1 MQAVGDRII
10 IEEVKEEVV
19 TNNGLAWSTADTK
32 KIRYPKGK
40 VITVGD
46 LVNRVKDG
54 DIIHYDTHRAFE
66 TVIDQQPVL
75 VIRESDVVVRL
86 D

>member
-1 MQAVGDRII
+1 MQAVGDRIVI
-10 IEEVKEEVV
+10 HEIKEKVK
-19 TNNGLAWSTADTK
+19 TDSGIFYSAADTK
-32 KIRYPKGK
+32 KIRYGKGK

-54 DIIHYDTHRAFE
+54 DTIYYDVHRAFE
-66 TVIDQQPVL
+66 TVIDQQHVL
-75 VIRESDVVVRL
+75 VIRESDVVVRC

>member
-1 MQAVGDRII
+1 MQAVGDRIVI
-10 IEEVKEEVV
+10 QEIKEKVQ
-19 TNNGLAWSTADTK
+19 TDSGIFYSAADTK
-32 KIRYPKGK
+32 KIRYGKGK

-54 DIIHYDTHRAFE
+54 DTVYYDVHRAFE
-66 TVIDQQPVL
+66 TVIDQQHVL
-75 VIRESDVVVRL
+75 VIRESDVVVRC